1 MTLMTRMARMARPGS
16 PFGLHGSL
24 ARRFIK
30 LKFIPACIAHIHV
43 FPLLL
48 AAVHISCISHSR
60 VLMVIFIN
68 PSMRYLQIL
77 NLKFG
82 LWLPRQ
88 TERCRRGYIAGHT
101 FTPVVNSFV
110 EEDLEPLL
118 TEAGRPDWGK
128 LASAWERTWQ
138 VLNYKNAS
146 NRQHEIIQVIKKHI
160 LNFFK
165 KYIIFYWAYAKWIKL
180 N

>member
-1 MTLMTRMARMARPGS
+1 MTLMTRMARMARTGS

-77 NLKFG
+77 NLTFG
-82 LWLPRQ
+82 L
-88 TERCRRGYIAGHT
+88 
-101 FTPVVNSFV
+101 
-110 EEDLEPLL
+110 
-118 TEAGRPDWGK
+118 
-128 LASAWERTWQ
+128 
-138 VLNYKNAS
+138 
-146 NRQHEIIQVIKKHI
+146 
-160 LNFFK
+160 
-165 KYIIFYWAYAKWIKL
+165 
-180 N
+180 